1 MASIIYFLCA
11 IACLFCTFLL
21 MQAYWRSRYALLLWS
36 ALCFSGLSLNNLLLV
51 FDKIVF
57 PDIDFSVWRTLVALV
72 SMAILLFGLVW
83 STEE

>member
-11 IACLFCTFLL
+11 LACFLCTFLL
-21 MQAYWRSRYALLLWS
+21 LQAYWRSRYPLLLWS

-57 PDIDFSVWRTLVALV
+57 PNIDFSVWRTFVALI
-72 SMAILLFGLVW
+72 SMAILLYGLVW